1 MENFDRIGAEFILN
15 SCYSH
20 MEATP
25 ERQDAPF
32 PDYLPSKLPES
43 DQILLPD
50 PAVIALGHTDL
61 RQILEQRRSV
71 RRYDEN
77 TALTLEELSLLLWL
91 TQGVK
96 RVSEKTGLSL
106 RTVPSAGARHPFE
119 TYLAVR
125 RVEGLNNG
133 VYQFIAHKHTL
144 LPIFTG
150 EEILEQI
157 GAATGNQAQVLTAAV
172 TFIWVAWPYRTSFR
186 YGARAYRYLFLDA
199 GHVGQNLHL
208 AAESIGCGV
217 CAIGAY
223 EDEAVNAALGL
234 DGREQFVIYM
244 ASLGK
249 KPLNPPL

>member
-1 MENFDRIGAEFILN
+1 MFNQRLIANFYIALE
-15 SCYSH
+15 
-20 MEATP
+20 
-25 ERQDAPF
+25 
-32 PDYLPSKLPES
+32 
-43 DQILLPD
+43 
-50 PAVIALGHTDL
+50 AVIANRL
-61 RQILEQRRSV
+61 RSLL
-71 RRYDEN
+71 
-77 TALTLEELSLLLWL
+77 TALGIIF
-91 TQGVK
+91 GVAA
-96 RVSEKTGLSL
+96 VIAMLAIGN
-106 RTVPSAGARHPFE
+106 GA
-119 TYLAVR
+119 
-125 RVEGLNNG
+125 
-133 VYQFIAHKHTL
+133 Q
-144 LPIFTG
+144 